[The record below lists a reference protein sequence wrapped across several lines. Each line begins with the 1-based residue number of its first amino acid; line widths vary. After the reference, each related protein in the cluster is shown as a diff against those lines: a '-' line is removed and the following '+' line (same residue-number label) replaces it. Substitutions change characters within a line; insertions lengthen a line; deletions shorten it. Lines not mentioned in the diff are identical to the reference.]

1 MESPVAVYAQNS
13 ATDRLVRC
21 GPRATNG
28 GSAGRVR
35 CGSVNGTV
43 ELSSRTELSRVAVRW
58 AVPVPEHC
66 AGTRGRLGTL
76 VRRPAVAARQP
87 ERVLPWYWLA
97 HDGERTFGMG
107 VEVQPFALC
116 GWTVDTEGVTL
127 WLDVSAVAVPNET
140 LPRSEIT
147 V

>member
-43 ELSSRTELSRVAVRW
+43 ELSSRSELSRVVVRW
-58 AVPVPEHC
+58 A
-66 AGTRGRLGTL
+66 
-76 VRRPAVAARQP
+76 
-87 ERVLPWYWLA
+87 
-97 HDGERTFGMG
+97 
-107 VEVQPFALC
+107 
-116 GWTVDTEGVTL
+116 VDTEGVTL